1 MTKPRHPQRPF
12 PTKDEIL
19 AFVRESPDAVG
30 KREIA
35 RAFRIR
41 GSERGQLRNLLKEL
55 QQDGQIGRFASGKAK
70 APRKR
75 KATSTKAKTA
85 SKRKTTSGKS
95 GAKKAS
101 ASTSAAG

>member
-41 GSERGQLRNLLKEL
+41 GSERGQLRDLLKEL
-55 QQDGQIGRFASGKAK
+55 QQDGQIGRMADQRLGPPERL
-70 APRKR
+70 PRVQVIEVTGSVALR
-75 KATSTKAKTA
+75 TQCKTWPD
-85 SKRKTTSGKS
+85 
-95 GAKKAS
+95 
-101 ASTSAAG
+101 